1 MLNKKRAVFAF
12 SLVALLILI
21 LLSFSIVFAKS
32 EKSEENNKV
41 SSDPVCKQIKWA
53 QNKITFDNATLELC
67 KKMDEAKKKAIGKG
81 KLKKIKG
88 VDIKENRII
97 ESGRGAIKF
106 KDFFDVD
113 SEEVEEESGN
123 ANVYIGDG
131 IVAINTEELPELDQP
146 ATITL
151 YNLTFENTPAIF
163 YNEEFTTKLSEINKP
178 CPADICTNINYNNAT
193 GTLTFDV
200 AHFSSYAPGDWA
212 INPYNYIYSWPYST
226 GVCSV
231 DADCKP
237 TAYCS
242 KEVNCET
249 YTSSDTTTQYSYYG
263 SNDLSDSVPRYTQRC
278 NYKPTAGTENSTCSL
293 YTRYSRPCSL
303 ELNNY
308 CEEGYTYKEEKGG
321 SYGDSWC
328 MDVCEKTETCNTCDG
343 TDACT
348 KSYCSYNVFNPCCN
362 QDSYTGRCT
371 TGDWSDCIKQARE
384 SCLTNNVYTGSPDTY
399 FCKPKVCQSPTRDIG
414 KCFESVIVNNITTNY
429 SIRIGSPFCSDR
441 NIKVCN
447 NQNNDPCGEWEQTSI
462 GCNAERNETEK
473 KCYDNTG
480 TRLDYCSSQEILNK
494 YFPLSEQVYN
504 ISLTDMYGYHSYSW
518 WGINY
523 SLNLKV
529 QEQKCNI
536 TQINCTKSGMVC
548 NSEKRAC
555 NSLPTVST
563 SLEPLNSSAPY
574 VEQGVPTNLS
584 DLNCTVTL
592 ADKDAEDKTLSGDY
606 KVTRKYV
613 DDNGNMQLA
622 TLMSGQDSC
631 TKPLGQ
637 DGTPLSSSCTIQV
650 PVISH
655 TITEPGDI
663 INCSVVP
670 YDSYDYGKSGSDWE
684 LIKPN
689 VILTVDQDYLT
700 GKNIDIDEYL
710 KPVKINENGRLKDY
724 LVVTEYD
731 TMECSA
737 KNPVPTPLRTIEF
750 ELQGAKKTVQCG
762 SECKAKFEIGEGKD
776 IAALPR
782 GQKIKCNANVQ
793 SLGKSFQSNEAVVAQ
808 YIYYFV
814 PVNQDSYGTIAS
826 SYNKY
831 IFWSEVNDKVGL
843 AGKDVWLGKLPEN
856 VETNNRF
863 PKKVKKLV
871 KDGILK
877 GEFDKEKDVIIGIL
891 DSLTTGVV
899 CYDKQRE
906 SAGGCHVSYGKG
918 DEIIFV
924 ASNPDDSSTLAHEI
938 GHKYAIYCDEYDII
952 AWKREGKATKGGCP
966 NPRSEEGD
974 IRFPECCK
982 WVCCAEYICC
992 KTGSSTF
999 WSTSCQKNN
1008 IVGPDDYCEG
1018 ARPGYREWN
1027 RPSECTHIGGNIENE
1042 IDCMYS
1048 NISYSQTGELMCGN
1062 LNNCNGMPYQDI
1074 TGDLPSDK
1082 SFVGDVGSIMGTRNR
1097 YVVIIF
1103 PKDSKCPLRNC

>member
-1 MLNKKRAVFAF
+1 MLNKKRAVFVLF
-12 SLVALLILI
+12 LVALLILI

-41 SSDPVCKQIKWA
+41 SSDPICKYIKF
-53 QNKITFDNATLELC
+53 QNESMFDNATLQLCERQKEEL
-67 KKMDEAKKKAIGKG
+67 KKALGKG
-81 KLKKIKG
+81 KMKKPKG
-88 VDIKENRII
+88 IEIRENRII
-97 ESGRGAIKF
+97 ESAGKATIKF
-106 KDFFDVD
+106 KDSFNVD

-123 ANVYIGDG
+123 ANIYIGEG
-131 IVAINTEELPELDQP
+131 IVAVNTEELPELEQP

-151 YNLTFENTPAIF
+151 YNLSFENTPTI
-163 YNEEFTTKLSEINKP
+163 YYSEEFTTRLSEVNTP
-178 CPADICTNINYNNAT
+178 CPSDVCSNINYDNMT

-200 AHFSSYAPGDWA
+200 THFSSYAPGAWA

-242 KEVNCET
+242 KEVNCVV
-249 YTSSDTTTQYSYYG
+249 TSSDTTTQHYSYYG

-278 NYKPTAGTENSTCSL
+278 NYKPAAGTENSTCSL

-328 MDVCEKTETCNTCDG
+328 MDICEKTETCGTCDG

-348 KSYCSYNVFNPCCN
+348 KSYCSYNAFNPCCN
-362 QDSYTGRCT
+362 QGSTGLCT
-371 TGDWSDCIKQARE
+371 TGDWSNCIKQARE
-384 SCLTNNVYTGSPDTY
+384 SCLTSNVYTGSPDTY
-399 FCKPKVCQSPTRDIG
+399 FCKPKVCQSPTKDIG

-429 SIRIGSPFCSDR
+429 SIGIGGPFCSDR

-480 TRLDYCSSQEILNK
+480 TTQDYCSSQEILNK
-494 YFPLSEQVYN
+494 YSPLSGQVYN
-504 ISLTDMYGYHSYSW
+504 ISLTDMYGYHSSSW

-548 NSEKRAC
+548 NSIKRAC
-555 NSLPTVST
+555 NSLPTAST
-563 SLEPLNSSAPY
+563 NLAPLNSSAPY
-574 VEQGVPTNLS
+574 VEQGVPTHLS
-584 DLNCTVTL
+584 DLNCTITL
-592 ADKDAEDKTLSGDY
+592 TDKDTDDKTLYGDY
-606 KVTRKYV
+606 KVTIKYV
-613 DDNGNMQLA
+613 DDNGNTQLA

-631 TKPLGQ
+631 TKQSVNGI
-637 DGTPLSSSCTIQV
+637 LSSSCTFQV
-650 PVISH
+650 PVISN

-670 YDSYDYGKSGSDWE
+670 YDGYDYGKSGSDWE

-710 KPVKINENGRLKDY
+710 KPVEIEENGQLKDY

-750 ELQGAKKTVQCG
+750 ELLGARKTVQCG
-762 SECKAKFEIGEGKD
+762 NECKAKFEIGEGKD

-782 GQKIKCNANVQ
+782 GQKIKCNAKLTELGLSFPSNNV
-793 SLGKSFQSNEAVVAQ
+793 VVAK
-808 YIYYFV
+808 YVYYFV
-814 PVNQDSYGTIAS
+814 PINQPYYGYTTEQYDYFTKLS
-826 SYNKY
+826 Q
-831 IFWSEVNDKVGL
+831 VNDRINL
-843 AGKDVWLGKLPEN
+843 AGKAVYLKQTSIAPTTGLARELRFLSRIKNVVKNNVLNGDFDEEKDIITGIATQTITMQICTGSTACAASFLGPIVLISKMDFSEPTIAHEFGHIIGKNADEYKLSKWRAQYLRGSYKSPLGEDS
-856 VETNNRF
+856 TLHF
-863 PKKVKKLV
+863 PKCCLWVCC
-871 KDGILK
+871 
-877 GEFDKEKDVIIGIL
+877 KE
-891 DSLTTGVV
+891 LTLP
-899 CYDKQRE
+899 
-906 SAGGCHVSYGKG
+906 
-918 DEIIFV
+918 
-924 ASNPDDSSTLAHEI
+924 SNSSSSTLSLR
-938 GHKYAIYCDEYDII
+938 
-952 AWKREGKATKGGCP
+952 W
-966 NPRSEEGD
+966 
-974 IRFPECCK
+974 RFPSDCDALI
-982 WVCCAEYICC
+982 WGVPYM
-992 KTGSSTF
+992 
-999 WSTSCQKNN
+999 N
-1008 IVGPDDYCEG
+1008 IVSDALCNNVSLPTSSCGTVE
-1018 ARPGYREWN
+1018 
-1027 RPSECTHIGGNIENE
+1027 
-1042 IDCMYS
+1042 DCK
-1048 NISYSQTGELMCGN
+1048 
-1062 LNNCNGMPYQDI
+1062 GMPYK
-1074 TGDLPSDK
+1074 DK
-1082 SFVGDVGSIMGTRNR
+1082 EGNQPFDESYHGERAIGSIMGSFGYLDLIYPQN
-1097 YVVIIF
+1097 
-1103 PKDSKCPLRNC
+1103 SKCPLRNC